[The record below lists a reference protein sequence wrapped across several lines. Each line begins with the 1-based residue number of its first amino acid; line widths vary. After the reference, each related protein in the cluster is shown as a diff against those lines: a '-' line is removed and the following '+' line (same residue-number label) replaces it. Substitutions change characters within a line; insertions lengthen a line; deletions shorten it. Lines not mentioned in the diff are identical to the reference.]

1 MYQPNTPMK
10 NIQSILGIAIVA
22 LLFASCNLDLKKPR
36 DIDYQLLA
44 EDASVSDNISSD
56 TYRIIDEESRNGE
69 FSDSV
74 GKVASNKQWV
84 SAVDTCA
91 IVTLNVNGG
100 NFPMTLTIDFGS
112 GCTDGAGITRKGKV
126 IGVFSGPYTTAGT
139 RVDVSFNNY
148 YVNGY
153 KVDGQKTITN
163 NGRNA
168 QQKLSYGVVDANGR
182 ITKPDGGIITWE
194 STRTHVWDE
203 GESTLLFICD
213 DVYSITGTASGEI
226 SDGTPYAIRVES
238 ALKKNVCCSFVDEGV
253 VTYSVDGDDL
263 ATIDYGGGSCD
274 GLANITANG
283 NTFVIVIQ

>member
-1 MYQPNTPMK
+1 MK
-10 NIQSILGIAIVA
+10 SIKF
-22 LLFASCNLDLKKPR
+22 FAVFSVFVFMLSSCDLDIKRPR

-74 GKVASNKQWV
+74 GKMATNKQWV

-112 GCTDGAGITRKGKV
+112 GCTDGSGVTRKGKV
-126 IGVFSGPYTTAGT
+126 IGVFSGPYTSTGT
-139 RVDVSFNNY
+139 RVDVSYNNY
-148 YVNGY
+148 FVNGY
-153 KVDGQKTITN
+153 KVDGQKTIINT
-163 NGRNA
+163 GRNA
-168 QQKLSYGVVDANGR
+168 QQKLSFGVEDANGR

-203 GESTLLFICD
+203 GENTLLFICD

-253 VTYSVDGDDL
+253 VTYSVDGTDL

>member
-1 MYQPNTPMK
+1 MYQHNTPMK
-10 NIQSILGIAIVA
+10 KIQLMLGMAVVILLTSSCDLSI
-22 LLFASCNLDLKKPR
+22 KKPR

-44 EDASVSDNISSD
+44 NDASVSDNISSD
-56 TYRIIDEESRNGE
+56 TYRIIDEESRSGD

-74 GKVASNKQWV
+74 GKMPTNMQWV
-84 SAVDTCA
+84 SSVDTCA

-100 NFPMTLTIDFGS
+100 NFPMTVTVDFGS
-112 GCTDGAGITRKGKV
+112 GCTDRAGVVRKGKV
-126 IGVFSGPYTTAGT
+126 IGVYSGPYTTAGS

-148 YVNGY
+148 YVNGH
-153 KVDGQKTITN
+153 KVDGQKSIVN

-168 QQKLSYGVVDANGR
+168 QQKLSYSVVDANGR

-203 GESTLLFICD
+203 GENTLLFICD

-226 SDGTPYAIRVES
+226 SDGTPYAIRTES
-238 ALKKNVCCSFVDEGV
+238 ALKKSVCCSFVDEGI
-253 VTYSVDGDDL
+253 VTYAVDGTDL
-263 ATIDYGGGSCD
+263 ATIDYGGGVCD
-274 GLANITANG
+274 GLANVTANN

>member
-1 MYQPNTPMK
+1 MK
-10 NIQSILGIAIVA
+10 INHLLG
-22 LLFASCNLDLKKPR
+22 LLVVISVGTASCNLDLTKNK

-44 EDASVSDNISSD
+44 TDASVSDNISSD
-56 TYRIIDEESRNGE
+56 TYRLVDQESRNGE

-74 GKVASNKQWV
+74 GKVATNLQWT
-84 SAVDTCA
+84 SSVDTCA

-112 GCTDGAGITRKGKV
+112 GCTDGYGVVRKGKV
-126 IGVFSGPYTTAGT
+126 IGVFSGYYSSTGT

-153 KVDGQKTITN
+153 KVEGQKSIVN
-163 NGRNA
+163 NGRNV
-168 QQKLSYGVVDANGR
+168 QQKLQFSVVDANGR
-182 ITKPDGGIITWE
+182 ITKPDNGIITWE

-203 GESTLLFICD
+203 GESTPLFFCD

-226 SDGTPYAIRVES
+226 SDGTPYAIRTVS
-238 ALKKNVCCSFVDEGV
+238 AVKKNVCCPYVDEGV
-253 VTYSVDGDDL
+253 VTYSVDGSDI

-283 NTFVIVIQ
+283 NTFVVVIQ